1 MSFEH
6 LGRHYAIYMQSDV
19 HRDGMALEL
28 MDETNHPHTLVL
40 EVFYSDADGTLTL
53 TAHREAV
60 PLELVEMAASQARIR
75 LPPADNRFGLSTG

>member
-6 LGRHYAIYMQSDV
+6 LGRRYEIYLQSDV

-28 MDETNHPHTLVL
+28 MDETEHPYVLVL
-40 EVFYSDADGTLTL
+40 EVFYADTDGALTL

-60 PLELVEMAASQARIR
+60 PLELVERVTSQAKLR
-75 LPPADNRFGLSTG
+75 LPPSNTR